1 MEKCCSECPE
11 PRMAQSLCTFC
22 NKWLCFQCTDLHQ
35 HERVLAAPPPE
46 SRHHPS
52 VSSPTAPSEP
62 GSACCGRAVVMCPL
76 HKQELLELFC
86 ETCDLL
92 ACSIC
97 HLSAH
102 KDHRLVHVGKALQD
116 QRWLLENLMA
126 RVEEKRSAVENTA
139 KQIQGRLHSVKITQ
153 RKAENQIKMAKMI
166 MMNELNKRANLLIE
180 QLESISSG
188 FKQHLEDQLQGAIE
202 LCSQLEHVQN
212 FITWAVAH
220 HRRNPL
226 LFSKELI
233 ALQMQQLLEPLIHSE
248 TWAPL
253 KIKFN
258 WDASFWTKQISTLG
272 QLSVEGGSRSYS
284 EGVGRP
290 GILRP
295 QPVPCVSVPSLCYPL
310 READCSYQSFCQ
322 HQLCCLHCRPAP
334 SVPLEKYPLP
344 LDKYS
349 VPHAQEPS
357 CSSPPSLQRRWNSDA
372 TAQVHPS
379 QNSTLP
385 QSLQRS
391 PDPDPVKHAAASDF
405 QPQSSRGRPTDQE
418 IFPEKQLEGPAG
430 VECSEDR
437 LSAQADEDVRTPG
450 PSDMLVQDG
459 GCGANAESPE
469 SRTAVCSISAE
480 PGSSGS
486 ASYESR
492 SLGVNQS
499 AGTAAG
505 EQDHTAQ
512 RPEYTSPTERISDDV
527 MIRFHPDSRDG
538 SSQTVYKTEPD
549 NAYAYSYGNTSCMS
563 PNKYSIPRQVQ
574 DTRKAPEGSKVP
586 VVCLERLKIL
596 VSRCPPQGHHST
608 APPADSR
615 LKCEGVASQELDRE
629 LSAEEESVE
638 EPGQRL
644 EVCQVPSEPLLAEHL
659 PCSAPPVD
667 SESSLQELRN
677 QSKEFSAPSTAPAQ
691 SSDPELSKPPESE
704 PASDPNPAEP
714 RSVPASDSQLES
726 TAEAD
731 SGSDA
736 ELESELQVESV
747 PSSTSEPQ
755 IESDAESDL
764 ESEQVLEL
772 SGESTQELESDP
784 DSTAEV
790 TLNLEQECEWE
801 AEQVGADASVQEEV
815 GVVERECVE
824 MENEDFCA
832 VCSIGGELL
841 CCDRC
846 PKVFHLTCHV
856 PSLLSFPT
864 GDWVCTLC
872 RDVQRPEVEYDCE
885 ESRLPPHTPPSALSP
900 CDLRKCE
907 KLTLLI
913 YSNILSAPFHEP
925 VSPLARHYYQII
937 KRPMDLSVIRSRLKR
952 SSSAHYSSAGEFVSD
967 VLLMF
972 KNCAK
977 FNYPDSEVAQAGHS
991 LQNFFLSKLS
1001 EVFPEL
1007 SCPAPDDDSDSDDY
1021 EEPECAAAVAFPWPE
1036 RREHSHRKRKR
1047 RRSLSWRRHH
1057 Y

>member
-11 PRMAQSLCTFC
+11 PRVAQSLCTFC

-35 HERVLAAPPPE
+35 HDRTAAAPAAE
-46 SRHHPS
+46 SRHQS
-52 VSSPTAPSEP
+52 SSSSPTAPPEP

-97 HLSAH
+97 HLSSH

-116 QRWLLENLMA
+116 QQWLLENLMA

-139 KQIQGRLHSVKITQ
+139 KQIQGRFHSVKITQ

-180 QLESISSG
+180 QLENISSG

-202 LCSQLEHVQN
+202 LCSQLEHMQN

-253 KIKFN
+253 KMKFN

-284 EGVGRP
+284 EGMGRA

-295 QPVPCVSVPSLCYPL
+295 QAVPCVSVPSLCYPL
-310 READCSYQSFCQ
+310 RETECSYQSFCQ

-334 SVPLEKYPLP
+334 SVPLEKFPIP
-344 LDKYS
+344 LDRYS
-349 VPHAQEPS
+349 VPEPS
-357 CSSPPSLQRRWNSDA
+357 CSSPPSLQRCWSSDA
-372 TAQVHPS
+372 EAQAQPS
-379 QNSTLP
+379 LHESR
-385 QSLQRS
+385 SLGA
-391 PDPDPVKHAAASDF
+391 DAVKPAAVSDL
-405 QPQSSRGRPTDQE
+405 QPQSSRERPTEQQM
-418 IFPEKQLEGPAG
+418 FPKKRLGDLQDL
-430 VECSEDR
+430 ECSEKR
-437 LSAQADEDVRTPG
+437 LSEQTDEDMRTSNRTSQNSPT

-459 GCGANAESPE
+459 GFGANAESPE
-469 SRTAVCSISAE
+469 SRTAVCSISTE
-480 PGSSGS
+480 PGPEPSHTSHP
-486 ASYESR
+486 
-492 SLGVNQS
+492 LGINQR
-499 AGTAAG
+499 AGTGAKQQ
-505 EQDHTAQ
+505 EVTAQ
-512 RPEYTSPTERISDDV
+512 SPDYTSPAERILDDV

-538 SSQTVYKTEPD
+538 SSQTFYKTEPD
-549 NAYAYSYGNTSCMS
+549 NVYACPHENTSCTS
-563 PNKYSIPRQVQ
+563 PDKCSISAVQ

-608 APPADSR
+608 PPPADPR
-615 LKCEGVASQELDRE
+615 LKCGGIVSKELYTE
-629 LSAEEESVE
+629 VSTEEEPVE
-638 EPGQRL
+638 EPGQRAEAYQL
-644 EVCQVPSEPLLAEHL
+644 PSEPEHL
-659 PCSAPPVD
+659 CSTSPVG
-667 SESSLQELRN
+667 SESSLQELCNR
-677 QSKEFSAPSTAPAQ
+677 SEEFSARMTAPSP
-691 SSDPELSKPPESE
+691 SSDPESSTSTPPESKY
-704 PASDPNPAEP
+704 ASDPNQSEP
-714 RSVPASDSQLES
+714 RSVTASDSQLES
-726 TAEAD
+726 TADAD
-731 SGSDA
+731 LNSDA
-736 ELESELQVESV
+736 ELESDLQVESD
-747 PSSTSEPQ
+747 PSSTSGPQ
-755 IESDAESDL
+755 IESDSESDL
-764 ESEQVLEL
+764 EIEQVPEL
-772 SGESTQELESDP
+772 PAEFEQELESNA

-801 AEQVGADASVQEEV
+801 AEPVGVKAS
-815 GVVERECVE
+815 GVVERQCAEVE
-824 MENEDFCA
+824 SEDFCA

-846 PKVFHLTCHV
+846 PKVFHLSCHV

-864 GDWVCTLC
+864 GDWVCSLC
-872 RDVQRPEVEYDCE
+872 RDVQRPEVVYDCE
-885 ESRLPPHTPPSALSP
+885 DSRLSPHTTPSALSP
-900 CDLRKCE
+900 CDQRKCE
-907 KLTLLI
+907 KLMLLI

-937 KRPMDLSVIRSRLKR
+937 KRPMDLSVIRSRLNKR
-952 SSSAHYSSAGEFVSD
+952 SSTHYSSVTEFVSD

-977 FNYPDSEVAQAGHS
+977 FNYPDSEVAQAGRS
-991 LQNFFLSKLS
+991 LQTFFLSKLS
-1001 EVFPEL
+1001 VVFPEL
-1007 SCPAPDDDSDSDDY
+1007 SCPAPDGDSDSDDY
-1021 EEPECAAAVAFPWPE
+1021 EEPECAAALTFPWPD
-1036 RREHSHRKRKR
+1036 RREQSHRKRKR
-1047 RRSLSWRRHH
+1047 RRSLSWKRHH